1 MQRMKL
7 GWVVM
12 GIGCLV
18 SGGVMGQVA
27 DQYESPTKAWEAF
40 DKATDDAVRSGA
52 YGWMKQRAE
61 TCPNSATRDIF
72 PSLGK
77 MARQLG
83 RDEEFKALC
92 AARMAGASEP
102 QDLRVSVT
110 VFLAEWYA
118 DGNDPEAGL
127 KVLADILKRVTEI
140 EPGQQAWL
148 VTVTSHILSS
158 KLSRHEEA
166 AKLLAETLDRV
177 KDSEDVIAVV
187 RLAHTLSSLLYSKLS
202 DVEGAE
208 RVIRQALARED
219 VANAAHYHAGAVHHL
234 ALLEKEKGNG
244 ENAVATLMSLLKPP
258 AFPQG
263 GIAQRIINYGAK
275 SAELEECVRLLRQRI
290 AAPARDLKE
299 LRARFQQ
306 VQEVVDFLIALG
318 RYEEALCECRVL
330 MFVSEDKA
338 YPAAVDR
345 VARTFKLLDGNL
357 GRANA
362 FLKFQQAEAG
372 EVLKNPL
379 MGLPALNDAVR
390 AEANKAL
397 DEGPKPM
404 EWEDWL
410 MRSAYLLWLDRPAD
424 AMDAAS
430 KAFVLSPIS
439 DASLQACSA
448 AVARPLLVATRDT
461 EATKQIVDYLLW
473 GEGGED
479 GNLKNPFPEAR
490 QRLAYPPAK

>member
-1 MQRMKL
+1 MQGMKL
-7 GWVVM
+7 GWVVI

-18 SGGVMGQVA
+18 SGGVMGQAA

-40 DKATDDAVRSGA
+40 DKATDDAVRSVA
-52 YGWMKQRAE
+52 YGLMKQRAE
-61 TCPNSATRDIF
+61 TCPNSEVGRVY

-83 RDEEFKALC
+83 LDEEFEKIC
-92 AARMAGASEP
+92 AARMTRASEP
-102 QDLRVSVT
+102 LELRNSVAG
-110 VFLAEWYA
+110 FLAEWYT
-118 DGNDPEAGL
+118 DKGNPEKGL
-127 KVLADILKRVTEI
+127 ELFMDCLKDAAET
-140 EPGQQAWL
+140 PSSQLAWL
-148 VTVTSHILSS
+148 TLGTANVLSS
-158 KLSRHEEA
+158 KLSRHEDA
-166 AKLLAETLDRV
+166 AKVLTEMLERV
-177 KDSEDVIAVV
+177 KADTGAYV
-187 RLAHTLSSLLYSKLS
+187 RLSHALSELLHSKLS
-202 DVEGAE
+202 DAAGSE
-208 RVIRQALARED
+208 RVIRQAMAVEG
-219 VANAAHYHAGAVHHL
+219 AINAHYYAGCVWQL
-234 ALLEKEKGNG
+234 ALLEKEKGNRA
-244 ENAVATLMSLLKPP
+244 EAVAALMSLLKIPP
-258 AFPQG
+258 LPPG
-263 GIAQRIINYGAK
+263 GMARRIIAGGANPD
-275 SAELEECVRLLRQRI
+275 ELEECVRLLRQRI
-290 AAPARDLKE
+290 AAPARDIRE
-299 LRARFQQ
+299 LRARFPQ

-338 YPAAVDR
+338 YPAAVDS

-490 QRLAYPPAK
+490 QRLAYPPAKQP